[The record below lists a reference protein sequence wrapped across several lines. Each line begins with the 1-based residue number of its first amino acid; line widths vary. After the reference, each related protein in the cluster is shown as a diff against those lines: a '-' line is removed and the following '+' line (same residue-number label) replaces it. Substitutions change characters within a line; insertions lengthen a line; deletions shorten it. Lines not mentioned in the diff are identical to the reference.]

1 MKFNELPLEKEVLK
15 GIENASFVDC
25 MSVQELVLPE
35 SLSGR
40 DVMVQSKTGSGKTA
54 VFLLT
59 ILQTFIT
66 KKNNGDKVLPK
77 ALIIAPTRELAV

>member
-1 MKFNELPLEKEVLK
+1 MKFNEFTRERSPQ

-54 VFLLT
+54 VFL
-59 ILQTFIT
+59 
-66 KKNNGDKVLPK
+66 
-77 ALIIAPTRELAV
+77 